1 MAKKKKDIKK
11 ETSPEREEMQ
21 NAIELVLNIKEI
33 EKEDP
38 GATRCIKAFID
49 GMAAKAKKA

>member
-1 MAKKKKDIKK
+1 MSEKKKDIKK
-11 ETSPEREEMQ
+11 VASQEREEMQ

-38 GATRCIKAFID
+38 EAIGRIKAFID
-49 GMAAKAKKA
+49 GVNAGMKKA

>member
-38 GATRCIKAFID
+38 EAIGRIKAFID
-49 GMAAKAKKA
+49 GVNAGMKKA